1 MAIAPADFDDALVR
15 LKERLVQLGYLTQSL
30 LEDAVEVLF
39 SANAEQAA
47 GVIDGDTQIDEED
60 VAIERAAV
68 ELLCCPN
75 DKQPEAIR
83 EVLTIVKVNNELE
96 RIADCAVNIAE
107 EVQSFVSLPSLPPPT
122 FRVMA
127 NSVIGMVRD
136 CVASMRD
143 GDLKLA
149 EVVLHA
155 DDAVDEFK
163 KQILRDAEMQLASG
177 VHSVDLGFSLIL
189 IATDLER
196 MADHATNIAEQV
208 IYERTGLIVRHG
220 ADGWSR
226 RGGRTDHIPACL
238 VYSRGASPQ
247 SAITT
252 IVHTLQT
259 TETVME
265 ISIIRERLEAI
276 DQAHVLTYFEELAPA
291 EQHALLEQINDI
303 DLAALP
309 QLIETYVRRTP
320 EIAIPDDLAPAPY
333 YPADPA
339 SAVRPYDSARYR
351 KIGEEIIAA
360 GKLAVFTVAGGQGTR
375 LGFDGPKG
383 AFPGSAVTRKPL
395 FQIFAE
401 GIAATQRKYGC
412 TVPWYIMTSPLND
425 AATRAFFDEHS
436 FFGLDRNNVMFLMQG
451 VMPSFDLETGKLLLA
466 EKGKLAT
473 NPDGHGGSL
482 RALFNA
488 GALDDMQARGC
499 EQISYHQVDNP
510 NVKVADPLFVGCTP
524 PPRTPPAR

>member
-1 MAIAPADFDDALVR
+1 MD
-15 LKERLVQLGYLTQSL
+15 G
-30 LEDAVEVLF
+30 
-39 SANAEQAA
+39 AA
-47 GVIDGDTQIDEED
+47 
-60 VAIERAAV
+60 
-68 ELLCCPN
+68 
-75 DKQPEAIR
+75 
-83 EVLTIVKVNNELE
+83 
-96 RIADCAVNIAE
+96 
-107 EVQSFVSLPSLPPPT
+107 
-122 FRVMA
+122 
-127 NSVIGMVRD
+127 
-136 CVASMRD
+136 
-143 GDLKLA
+143 
-149 EVVLHA
+149 
-155 DDAVDEFK
+155 
-163 KQILRDAEMQLASG
+163 
-177 VHSVDLGFSLIL
+177 
-189 IATDLER
+189 
-196 MADHATNIAEQV
+196 
-208 IYERTGLIVRHG
+208 
-220 ADGWSR
+220 

-276 DQAHVLTYFEELAPA
+276 DQAHVLTYFDELTPA

-339 SAVRPYDSARYR
+339 SAVRPYDAARFR

-436 FFGLDRNNVMFLMQG
+436 FFGLDRSNVMFLMQG

-510 NVKVADPLFVGCTP
+510 NVKVADPLFVGLHAAAEDSSGEMSSKMVTKVAALEKVGNFCLADGKTTVIEYSDLP
-524 PPRTPPAR
+524 DELAQQKSADGSLRFIAGSVAIHMISCAFVRHLNTAEAGPGGFSLPMHRAVKKVPHIDLATGRTVEPTEPNAVKLEAFIFDALPLCESSIVLETNRTEEFAPIKNASGVDSVETSAQIQSNRNGGWLETVGVTVPRKGDGDVDAVIEISPLTALEPDDLRGKAIPDVINPGATVSL